1 LKGRCACRRG
11 AELGPSP
18 GSLELAR
25 VAVLGEQAGNGHVVP
40 GRRAPGAGTRPPG
53 RGDGHRQH
61 VGHAVW
67 GRGCA
72 DGRGGRS
79 DARHGAV
86 VPGNLIGDGRRVVEA
101 CGLDGG
107 QHGVLQHGAVGGSL
121 GGRGADGVCAGAPNL
136 LKLCGG
142 DVGAIVGCNRR
153 PELLAAGLVDGT
165 ETLRVDGLGAVV
177 HIGVDAQAVVRLR
190 RALGGQGAGLGKQDL
205 VLAAAGRG
213 RSRDRAHMVVTA
225 EVHGGA
231 VARRLRVAVVV
242 NGRLANGAERGYR
255 RHRRGAAAAVAAVGQ
270 LVEVQTAG
278 KLSLLEVQGNVLVR
292 HLLHAGLKQVVL
304 LGYC

>member
-1 LKGRCACRRG
+1 MGG

-18 GSLELAR
+18 GGLELAR

-53 RGDGHRQH
+53 RGDGHGQH

-72 DGRGGRS
+72 DGRGGRG

-86 VPGNLIGDGRRVVEA
+86 VPGCLAGGGRRVVEA
-101 CGLDGG
+101 GGLEGG
-107 QHGVLQHGAVGGSL
+107 QHGVLQHGAVGRGL
-121 GGRGADGVCAGAPNL
+121 GGRGADGVCAGAPDL
-136 LKLCGG
+136 LELAGG
-142 DVGAIVGCNRR
+142 HVGAIVGCNRR
-153 PELLAAGLVDGT
+153 PELLAAGLVDGA

-177 HIGVDAQAVVRLR
+177 DIGVDAQAVVRLR
-190 RALGGQGAGLGKQDL
+190 RALRGQGAGLGEQDL
-205 VLAAAGRG
+205 VLAATGRG
-213 RSRDRAHMVVTA
+213 CSRDRAHVVATV

-242 NGRLANGAERGYR
+242 DGGLANRAERGCR
-255 RHRRGAAAAVAAVGQ
+255 RHRRGAAATVAAVGQ

-278 KLSLLEVQGNVLVR
+278 KLSLLEVQGNVLVG

-304 LGYC
+304 LWCC